1 MLPTDPPPAAL
12 RGHLERQLQAVVGM
26 LADGDL
32 DALLDLAITRFVEPT
47 PTLCDDVA
55 VQQVE
60 ASLGVL
66 TPRARAVAAP
76 LWHLHVE
83 RQRERARRRRG
94 WHKGVAVPAS
104 RCGKSTAAYL
114 ERP

>member
-1 MLPTDPPPAAL
+1 VSAATSL
-12 RGHLERQLQAVVGM
+12 VRGQLERQLQAVVGM

-32 DALLDLAITRFVEPT
+32 DALLDLAIPRFVEPT

-76 LWHLHVE
+76 LWHLDVE

-94 WHKGVAVPAS
+94 WQKGVAVPTS